1 MPAQWHN
8 LHQKSCSRQIEQSS
22 YLDEVRVVIHGDVVQ
37 AIPPLFPLD
46 DWKDSRYRRDFPR
59 VPELVNELPD
69 GLRNRIFAGDCAE
82 LFARLPDNSIDLI
95 LTDPPYKDYQ
105 SNRPVARE
113 KVKKIHVNTFD
124 LGLFIRESNRV
135 LKPGAHFYCWCDH
148 LTFAGIYEE
157 LRALTAG
164 LTSKEAR
171 NHLHYKNML
180 VWVKN
185 NHGSGDLKGNYA
197 PQHEVVIYGAK
208 GATRPLIGSRPT
220 NVFFD
225 RDEQGN
231 ISFYSKVSNYRFQH
245 GTSKPLAILRQMIL
259 KSTHLGEVVL
269 DPYGGSMSTAEA
281 AMEEG
286 RAFIMGEL
294 DGDHCRRGLERFA
307 GSTRASV
314 GRWASRPLS
323 GA

>member
-1 MPAQWHN
+1 MQA
-8 LHQKSCSRQIEQSS
+8 SR
-22 YLDEVRVVIHGDVVQ
+22 
-37 AIPPLFPLD
+37 PLFPLD
-46 DWKDSRYRRDFPR
+46 SCKDSRYRRQFPR
-59 VPELVNELPD
+59 VSDEVEELPD

-105 SNRPVARE
+105 SNRPVARQ
-113 KVKKIHVNTFD
+113 KVKKIKVGTFD
-124 LGLFIRESNRV
+124 LELFIRESNRV

-148 LTFAGIYEE
+148 LTFAGIFEE
-157 LRALTAG
+157 MRKLTAG
-164 LTSKEAR
+164 LTSREAR

-208 GATRPLIGSRPT
+208 GQTRPLIGSRPA

-225 RDEQGN
+225 RDEQGK

-245 GTSKPLAILRQMIL
+245 GTSKPLAILRQMIQ

-281 AMEEG
+281 CMEEG

-294 DGDHCRRGLERFA
+294 DGEHCARGLERVCEVRERLLADGYPDRYPGLELVEMAAPPEAHPLLFA
-307 GSTRASV
+307 PEEILQASSAV
-314 GRWASRPLS
+314 
-323 GA
+323 